1 MNDKCIWLKLMIKYL
16 WWKWDAMHE
25 TNKSRFM
32 LTHVSRLRGWMKKN
46 CISLRFYK
54 VSVYH
59 ERKRFFCKNSK
70 KNEKTA
76 NKECH
81 KNDFRTKKYDLIG
94 ISYKKKKEKCLR
106 KMGRKKSKCSIFQ
119 FVILQIH
126 RSIRWL
132 HLCHFLLCRFDR
144 NYYLVVEFVFST
156 DGIRVKYSGVQW
168 ARNAKICV
176 GKQSVK

>member
-1 MNDKCIWLKLMIKYL
+1 MCASVRKKWDCFCFKKKYEQKKYNKAISVNDKCIWLKLMIKYL

-94 ISYKKKKEKCLR
+94 ISYQKKR
-106 KMGRKKSKCSIFQ
+106 
-119 FVILQIH
+119 
-126 RSIRWL
+126 RS
-132 HLCHFLLCRFDR
+132 
-144 NYYLVVEFVFST
+144 V
-156 DGIRVKYSGVQW
+156 
-168 ARNAKICV
+168 
-176 GKQSVK
+176 